1 MSDFYFCRHLARIR
15 QEFTPLVGL
24 SLSFLVAFATCAG
37 YGSHLAFQI
46 KCKDAASKPYEVSKR
61 KALILLN
68 YKYFF
73 RNALELAGY
82 PAILK
87 TGYPVWPDSGLP
99 TFLFTYR

>member
-1 MSDFYFCRHLARIR
+1 MA
-15 QEFTPLVGL
+15 
-24 SLSFLVAFATCAG
+24 AFATCAG
-37 YGSHLAFQI
+37 YGSHLAFQV